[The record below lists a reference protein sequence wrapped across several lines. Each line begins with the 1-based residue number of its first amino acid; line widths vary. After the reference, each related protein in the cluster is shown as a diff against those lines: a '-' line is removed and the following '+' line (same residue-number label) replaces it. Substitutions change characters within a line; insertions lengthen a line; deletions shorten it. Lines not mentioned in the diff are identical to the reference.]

1 MSLEFYRDEA
11 GDPRA
16 RAVADR
22 DREAL
27 AQLLESD
34 IQGSA
39 GLGLD
44 ILNGIEAVSDG
55 RVLDWTRT
63 YNAHTLT
70 VSLDGALIEP
80 EFDGESEPG
89 FVPLADLREA
99 VTRWIEFLDGGMR
112 H

>member
-16 RAVADR
+16 RAVAGR

-27 AQLLESD
+27 AHFLESD

-39 GLGLD
+39 AYGLD
-44 ILNGIEAVSDG
+44 ILDGIEAVTNG
-55 RVLDWTRT
+55 RVLEWTRT

-89 FVPLADLREA
+89 LVPLPDLREA